1 MHIAHFYRMENSD
14 MDPEILRGFDLTHLL
29 AAYVPP
35 SLDSST
41 AGVFG
46 PSRTVVK
53 QTVGSDGTVRG
64 WIRPAAMLQVAWA
77 CPALS
82 RAGRSDVG
90 LITAGFLSLRSGFDG
105 KKTGRTNNYHPLII
119 QPI

>member
-1 MHIAHFYRMENSD
+1 
-14 MDPEILRGFDLTHLL
+14 MDPETLKGFDLTRL
-29 AAYVPP
+29 PP

-105 KKTGRTNNYHPLII
+105 KKTGRTNIRTH
-119 QPI
+119 